1 MPLETDAARK
11 LEKTATS
18 RLLRS
23 FATDAKSKK
32 MMSSTP
38 TTLQS
43 APENSTEPPPASPLV
58 FLSVASLETHS
69 RTQPLLTLRIVSK
82 KLFQS
87 LSAVKQSSSAK
98 REVDSRPLA
107 LASLSHLRSRQW
119 EALVLEALVLE
130 AMVF

>member
-1 MPLETDAARK
+1 MPLETDAARR

-18 RLLRS
+18 RLQRP

-58 FLSVASLETHS
+58 FLSVTSLVTHS
-69 RTQPLLTLRIVSK
+69 RTQPLLTLRIVLK

-107 LASLSHLRSRQW
+107 LTSLLHLSSRQW
-119 EALVLEALVLE
+119 EGEPE